1 MNHRLHVARLDIDM
15 LKQNGFTL
23 LEVLVT
29 LVIVSFGLLGIA
41 GVIANSIK
49 VNQSSYARSQASWL
63 ANDIIDR
70 MRANRIAAEVDS
82 SPYNLTL
89 VASPSGATIAS
100 TDLIQW
106 RTALANTLPGGTG
119 SVAIADDLNRRVIV
133 VVQWNDQRASGAA
146 AADNRQFRVETRL

>member
-1 MNHRLHVARLDIDM
+1 M

-41 GVIANSIK
+41 GIITNSIK

-82 SPYNLTL
+82 SPYNLAL
-89 VASPSGATIAS
+89 YASPSGVTISA
-100 TDLIQW
+100 TDLTQW
-106 RTALANTLPGGTG
+106 LTALANTLPAGAG
-119 SVAIADDLNRRVIV
+119 SVEILDGATRRVTVI
-133 VVQWNDQRASGAA
+133 VQWDDRRATGAA

>member
-1 MNHRLHVARLDIDM
+1 MLARLDIDM
-15 LKQNGFTL
+15 LKQKGFTL

-41 GVIANSIK
+41 GIIANSIK

-70 MRANRIAAEVDS
+70 MRANRIAAEVNS
-82 SPYNLTL
+82 SPYNLAMS
-89 VASPSGATIAS
+89 ASPSGTAIAA
-100 TDLIQW
+100 TDLAQW
-106 RTALANTLPGGTG
+106 RAGLASALPEGMG

-133 VVQWNDQRASGAA
+133 VVQWNDRRASGAA
-146 AADNRQFRVETRL
+146 GADNRQFRVETRL

>member
-1 MNHRLHVARLDIDM
+1 M
-15 LKQNGFTL
+15 LKQKGFTL

-41 GVIANSIK
+41 GIIANSIK

-89 VASPSGATIAS
+89 VAAPPGGATISA
-100 TDLIQW
+100 TDLTQW
-106 RTALANTLPGGTG
+106 RTALASTLPGGMG
-119 SVAIADDLNRRVIV
+119 SVQIADGLNRRVTV
-133 VVQWNDQRASGAA
+133 VVQWNDQRATGAA
-146 AADNRQFRVETRL
+146 TADNRQFKVETRL

>member
-1 MNHRLHVARLDIDM
+1 M

-49 VNQSSYARSQASWL
+49 VNQSSYARSQASWF

-82 SPYNLTL
+82 SPYNLAL
-89 VASPSGATIAS
+89 GASPSGTTIAA
-100 TDLIQW
+100 TDLTQW
-106 RTALANTLPGGTG
+106 RTALANTLPAGTG
-119 SVAIADDLNRRVIV
+119 SIVILDGSSRKV
-133 VVQWNDQRASGAA
+133 TVIVQWNDQRAVGGLAA
-146 AADNRQFRVETRL
+146 QQFTVETRL

>member
-1 MNHRLHVARLDIDM
+1 M

-70 MRANRIAAEVDS
+70 MRANRIAAEVNS
-82 SPYNLTL
+82 SPYNLAL
-89 VASPSGATIAS
+89 VAATPSGATIAL